1 MVSGSEVCDDG
12 NTLTESACP
21 YGTPNCVSCNATCTS
36 VLSLTGPY
44 CGDGLT
50 SSGEVCDDGNTSACG
65 TCGAMC
71 QQTQLAR
78 ATGAIT
84 AVGGASLVDGER
96 FTLGDGINPPL
107 EFEFDKNGSS
117 SSTSIRVAI
126 TNADTAGTVATAI
139 AFAINSAM
147 TLEISATTSSNLVQ
161 LTHDWTGALGNQ
173 PLTESVANT
182 GFRVSG
188 MAGGAGYDCAAG
200 TRCRSNADCAYSL
213 VCGPGGTCAA
223 P

>member
-1 MVSGSEVCDDG
+1 MHTGRECRLRAGAERSSAVPLHERHRGSASHGYRGGHVSAHPDPGTDGKHLERYAHGDGCSANCRLSVCGDGMVSGSEVCDDG
-12 NTLTESACP
+12 NTITESACP
-21 YGTPNCVSCNATCTS
+21 YGTPSCMNCNATCTA
-36 VLSLTGPY
+36 VLGLTGPY

-139 AFAINSAM
+139 AFAINSA
-147 TLEISATTSSNLVQ
+147 
-161 LTHDWTGALGNQ
+161 
-173 PLTESVANT
+173 
-182 GFRVSG
+182 
-188 MAGGAGYDCAAG
+188 
-200 TRCRSNADCAYSL
+200 
-213 VCGPGGTCAA
+213 
-223 P
+223 